1 MSRPDVETFQSFC
14 LRYINRAV
22 KNHFADISEDDID
35 NLSLTSPRQVIK
47 RICIH
52 RDSDPM
58 TLTIGRLLIYY
69 FETKN
74 LLDEYIYGIP
84 VTTFHETQKFKP
96 QIKILW
102 REDYED
108 ARNNN
113 RLPTKARYTVRWRG
127 DYATQNDINRIKL
140 KINSIFNRPTTHSF
154 YKGRIKYSYYD
165 QEKGYRLLVTA
176 RDETEA
182 KDVINKLLEIQ
193 DDNPLNEEYF
203 GIHTKEANWNET
215 ETIRVAGDR
224 YKKPERRP
232 VGKVKFVKA
241 EFKVHGMTHDILLT
255 DRYGVNLPSANVT

>member
-14 LRYINRAV
+14 RKYVNKALV
-22 KNHFADISEDDID
+22 VHFSDLTENNPDD
-35 NLSLTSPRQVIK
+35 LSLTSPRQVIK
-47 RICIH
+47 RICTH
-52 RDSDPM
+52 KDTDTM
-58 TLTIGRLLIYY
+58 TLTIGRLIFWY
-69 FETKN
+69 FEVKG
-74 LLDEYIYGIP
+74 LLNEYLYMIP
-84 VTTFHETQKFKP
+84 ATDFHETQKFKP
-96 QIKILW
+96 QIKLLW
-102 REDYED
+102 REDYDD

-127 DYATQNDINRIKL
+127 DYATKNDIDRIKL
-140 KINSIFNRPTTHSF
+140 KINSIFNRPTVHSF

-215 ETIRVAGDR
+215 ETIRVAGDTH
-224 YKKPERRP
+224 KKPKRRP

-255 DRYGVNLPSANVT
+255 DRYGVNLPSTNVT